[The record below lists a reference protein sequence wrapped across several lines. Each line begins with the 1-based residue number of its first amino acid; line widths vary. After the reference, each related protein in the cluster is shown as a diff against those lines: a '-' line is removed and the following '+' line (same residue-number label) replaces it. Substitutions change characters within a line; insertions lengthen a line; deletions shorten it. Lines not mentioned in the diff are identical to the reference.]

1 MRTVT
6 TLVLLLP
13 LLFAGSTCGSAG
25 EGPRKEMK
33 IRLHSADDGHR
44 GYLGVAIQD
53 LRPAQ
58 AKEMKLGIKTGALV
72 TEVVDESPAAEAGI
86 MENDVIV
93 EFNKTTI
100 DEASELTRAVRA
112 VEPGVKTTVTVVR
125 KDQKK
130 TLAVTVGTL
139 PVPPALGRL
148 REVPIPPVNVNVFS
162 SLNSVNG
169 LTLMDLN
176 PQLAEYFGA
185 PAGKGV
191 LVEQVQKRSAAK
203 EAGFK
208 AGDVILKVGDEDIA
222 EPGDVHG
229 ALADMKEGDSVAVA
243 VLRRGTPLT
252 LRMEVDGAP
261 EAGFFYRHGM
271 PAVPHGAPDMKV
283 FQLDRMKLQR
293 DLRQLQEELRSVGRE
308 IRGRVEKLRS
318 TVKKELRSAM
328 S

>member
-1 MRTVT
+1 MRTLT

-13 LLFAGSTCGSAG
+13 LVLSGSACGNAG
-25 EGPRKEMK
+25 EGPRREAKVKLRTAE
-33 IRLHSADDGHR
+33 DPHR

-58 AKEMKLGIKTGALV
+58 AKEMKLAVKTGALV
-72 TEVVDESPAAEAGI
+72 SEVVDGSPAAEAGI
-86 MENDVIV
+86 LENDVIV
-93 EFNKTTI
+93 DFNKATI
-100 DEASELTRAVRA
+100 DDAAELTQAVRKT
-112 VEPGVKTTVTVVR
+112 EPGTKATVTVIR
-125 KDQKK
+125 NDQKK
-130 TLAVTVGTL
+130 TLQVTVGSL
-139 PVPPALGRL
+139 PEPRALAMAT
-148 REVPIPPVNVNVFS
+148 EFPMPPVHMNMFS
-162 SLNSVNG
+162 GMNAVNG
-169 LTLMDLN
+169 LSLMELN

-203 EAGFK
+203 EAGVK
-208 AGDVILKVGDEDIA
+208 AGDIILKIGDDDIA

-229 ALADMKEGDSVAVA
+229 ALEELKDGDSVTVS

-252 LRMEVDGAP
+252 LQMEVDGVPA
-261 EAGFFYRHGM
+261 AGFYFRHGT
-271 PAVPHGAPDMKV
+271 PAVPHGSPDMKV
-283 FQLDRMKLQR
+283 FKLDRMKLQQ

-308 IRGRVEKLRS
+308 IRGRVEKLRN

>member
-1 MRTVT
+1 MRTLT

-13 LLFAGSTCGSAG
+13 LLLSGSACSTAG
-25 EGPRKEMK
+25 EGPRKEAR
-33 IRLHSADDGHR
+33 IRLRSAEDGHR

-58 AKEMKLGIKTGALV
+58 AKEMKLGVKTGALV

-86 MENDVIV
+86 MEHDVIV

-100 DEASELTRAVRA
+100 DDAGELTQAVRA
-112 VEPGVKTTVTVVR
+112 VEPGIKTTVTVVR

-130 TLAVTVGTL
+130 TLAVTVGAL
-139 PVPPALGRL
+139 PVPQALRQL
-148 REVPIPPVNVNVFS
+148 HEVPVPPVHVNVFS
-162 SLNSVNG
+162 SMHAVNG

-191 LVEQVQKRSAAK
+191 LVEEVQKRSAAK

-208 AGDVILKVGDEDIA
+208 AGDVIMKVADEEIT
-222 EPGDVHG
+222 EPGDVHS
-229 ALADMKEGDSVAVA
+229 ALAEMKEGDSVAVA

-252 LRMEVDGAP
+252 LRMEVDAAP
-261 EAGFFYRHGM
+261 AAGFFYRHGT

-283 FQLDRMKLQR
+283 FQLDRMKLQQ
-293 DLRQLQEELRSVGRE
+293 DLRHLQEELRSVGRE
-308 IRGRVEKLRS
+308 IRGRVEKLRN
-318 TVKKELRSAM
+318 TVKKELHSAM